1 MLAGEFAVGD
11 CDEDARAKLGMLE
24 LEPRSTDEF
33 ERVVGDGTFA
43 SEPLLLNIE
52 PGRSPN
58 FGKANWKSL
67 LLAV

>member
-1 MLAGEFAVGD
+1 MLIGEFAVGD
-11 CDEDARAKLGMLE
+11 CDEDARAKLGMLV
-24 LEPRSTDEF
+24 LEPRSMEEF
-33 ERVVGDGTFA
+33 DRVVGDGTFA
-43 SEPLLLNIE
+43 SEPLLPKID